1 MDTFKEI
8 RLDKTKVT
16 HIKIKDGFKGISTG
30 LGIKQYKFLKANYVK
45 FFNWKHLQF
54 KAGFWRDGKQNEA
67 RFCAM
72 YETDEILNNE
82 SFVVDDNWVY
92 TKPSAIIYVGEQVI
106 KTLYFIDLD
115 SAKRYCDINFPNVN
129 FTI

>member
-1 MDTFKEI
+1 MDTFKET

-30 LGIKQYKFLKANYVK
+30 WGIKQYKFLEAKYHK
-45 FFNWKHLQF
+45 LFKWKWLF
-54 KAGFWRDGKQNEA
+54 YKAGFWRDGKPNEA
-67 RFCAM
+67 RLCAM
-72 YETDEILNNE
+72 YDTDKILNNE
-82 SFVVDDNWVY
+82 SFVVEDDWVY
-92 TKPSAIIYVGEQVI
+92 TKPSVIIYVGEQVI

-115 SAKRYCDINFPNVN
+115 SSKRYCDINFPNVN